1 MIKIPSGVKAI
12 LDKLHKNGF
21 EAFIIGGCV
30 RDNLRSQAPKDYDI
44 TTSALPEEVKS
55 VFSEYRIFETG
66 IKHGTVTVMV
76 NATPIEITTYRI
88 DSEYSDNRHPD
99 KITFTK
105 TLREDAA
112 RRDFTM
118 NAIAYSSESGL
129 VDYFG
134 GYSDIKN
141 KVIRCVGDPDKRFNE
156 DALRI
161 IRALRFASVLD
172 FKIEENTKRSI
183 FRNKELLTNVSAER
197 IASEFLKLL
206 CGCNAKQIIMEY
218 VDILGVII
226 PELLPMKG
234 FDQKNFHHIYD
245 VLEHTAVAVENIEPS
260 PTLRLAALFH
270 DIGKPPCFFIGNDGL
285 GHFYGHSRAGAD
297 MTNRILERLKFD
309 NATRYLTVTLV
320 KAHDVQ
326 IEKTEKSVKRA
337 LNKYTP
343 DVFFKLIK
351 LKRADNSAQ
360 NPEFFYRKK
369 DYDELESIANKIINE
384 KQCFCMRDL
393 AINGK
398 DLINCGIE
406 PGPKMGKILCHLLDM
421 VISGKLE
428 NCKDVLIE
436 YTKKK
441 FIKLPAEGNIH

>member
-1 MIKIPSGVKAI
+1 MIKMPSEVKEI
-12 LDKLHKNGF
+12 LDKLHKSGF

-30 RDNLRSQAPKDYDI
+30 RDSLRSQSPKDYDI
-44 TTSALPEEVKS
+44 TTSALPDEVKT

-76 NATPIEITTYRI
+76 NTTPIEITTYRI

-99 KITFTK
+99 KIIFTK
-105 TLREDAA
+105 SLREDAA

-118 NAIAYSSESGL
+118 NAIAYNNEIGL

-134 GYSDIKN
+134 GCNDIKN
-141 KVIRCVGDPDKRFNE
+141 GIIRCVGDPDKRFNE

-161 IRALRFASVLD
+161 IRALRFASVLN
-172 FKIEENTKRSI
+172 FKIEKNTQTSI
-183 FRNKELLTNVSAER
+183 FNNKELLMNVSVER
-197 IASEFLKLL
+197 ISSELLKLL

-218 VDILGVII
+218 VDVLGVVI

-234 FDQKNFHHIYD
+234 FEQKNYHHIYD
-245 VLEHTAVAVENIEPS
+245 VLEHTATAVESIEPS

-270 DIGKPPCFFIGNDGL
+270 DVGKPPCFFIGNDGL
-285 GHFYGHSRAGAD
+285 GHFYGHSRVSAD
-297 MTNRILERLKFD
+297 MTNEILKRLNFD
-309 NATRYLTVTLV
+309 NATRCLTVTLV

-428 NCKDVLIE
+428 NSKDILIE
-436 YTKKK
+436 YAKKK
-441 FIKLPAEGNIH
+441 FIKLFDDKNIY

>member
-1 MIKIPSGVKAI
+1 MIKMPSEVKEI
-12 LDKLHKNGF
+12 LDKLHKSGF

-30 RDNLRSQAPKDYDI
+30 RDSLRSQSPKDYDI
-44 TTSALPEEVKS
+44 TTSALPDEVKT

-76 NATPIEITTYRI
+76 NTTPIEITTYRI

-99 KITFTK
+99 KIIFTK
-105 TLREDAA
+105 SLREDAA

-118 NAIAYSSESGL
+118 NAIAYNNESGL

-134 GYSDIKN
+134 GCNDIKN
-141 KVIRCVGDPDKRFNE
+141 GIIRCVGDPDKRFNE

-161 IRALRFASVLD
+161 IRALRFASVLN
-172 FKIEENTKRSI
+172 FKIEKNTQTSI
-183 FRNKELLTNVSAER
+183 FNNKELLMNVSVER
-197 IASEFLKLL
+197 ISSELLKLL

-218 VDILGVII
+218 VDVLGVVI

-234 FDQKNFHHIYD
+234 FEQKNYHHIYD
-245 VLEHTAVAVENIEPS
+245 VLEHTATAVESIEPS

-270 DIGKPPCFFIGNDGL
+270 DVGKPPCFFIGNDGL
-285 GHFYGHSRAGAD
+285 GHFYGHSRVSAD
-297 MTNRILERLKFD
+297 MTNEILKRLNFD
-309 NATRYLTVTLV
+309 NATRCLTVTLV

-406 PGPKMGKILCHLLDM
+406 PGPKMGKILCRLLDM

-428 NCKDVLIE
+428 NSKDILIE

-441 FIKLPAEGNIH
+441 FIKLCADKNIY